1 MIAEAHGIRL
11 DVQPVQTSSL
21 AAKSRAGGQPEYRAL
36 EDDNNIDLSAVV
48 GVKMAMFVIRM
59 LCSLGLV
66 TVTFQLKNLLFLES
80 TLR

>member
-36 EDDNNIDLSAVV
+36 EDDTNIDLSAVV
-48 GVKMAMFVIRM
+48 GVKWQCLSYGCCARWGW
-59 LCSLGLV
+59 S
-66 TVTFQLKNLLFLES
+66 QLYFS
-80 TLR
+80 